1 MAQRDYILRMIEQ
14 IGAAMIRLRQMILG
28 GGESAETIRL
38 EFQSIARSAGI
49 DLEMA
54 RLATPDTLLALI
66 SVGGEVNPSRAWF
79 TAELLYLDALD
90 ADAAGDVERA
100 RLSYQ
105 KAVRLF
111 ALLEPAGGFLVGWP
125 EAAQRVQEVRERLA
139 ALGQ

>member
-1 MAQRDYILRMIEQ
+1 LAQRDYILRMIEQ
-14 IGAAMIRLRQMILG
+14 IGAAMIRLRQVILG
-28 GGESAETIRL
+28 GSESAQTIRL
-38 EFQSIARSAGI
+38 EFQSIARSAGV

-54 RLATPDTLLALI
+54 RLATPDTLIALL

-90 ADAAGDVERA
+90 AETSGDTDRA

-111 ALLEPAGGFLVGWP
+111 SLLEPGGGFLVGWP
-125 EAAQRVQEVRERLA
+125 EAGQRVQEVRDKLE
-139 ALGQ
+139 ALGR

>member
-28 GGESAETIRL
+28 GSESAETIRL
-38 EFQSIARSAGI
+38 EFQSIARSAGV

-54 RLATPDTLLALI
+54 RLATPDTLIALI

-90 ADAAGDVERA
+90 AETSGNFDRG

-125 EAAQRVQEVRERLA
+125 EAGQRVQEVRSRLE

>member
-1 MAQRDYILRMIEQ
+1 MIEQ

-28 GGESAETIRL
+28 GAAASETIRL
-38 EFQSIARSAGI
+38 EFQSIARSAGV

-54 RLATPDTLLALI
+54 RLATPDTLISLI

-90 ADAAGDVERA
+90 AETSGDTPRA

-105 KAVRLF
+105 KALGLF
-111 ALLEPAGGFLVGWP
+111 ALLEPGGGFLVGWP
-125 EAAQRVQEVRERLA
+125 EAGERMQEVRDKLE
-139 ALGQ
+139 ALGS

>member
-1 MAQRDYILRMIEQ
+1 MIEQ
-14 IGAAMIRLRQMILG
+14 IGAAMVRLRQMILG
-28 GGESAETIRL
+28 GSAAAETIRL

-54 RLATPDTLLALI
+54 RLASPETLVALI

-90 ADAAGDVERA
+90 AETSGHNERG

-105 KAVRLF
+105 KALALF
-111 ALLEPAGGFLVGWP
+111 TLLQPGGGFLVGWP
-125 EAAQRVQEVRERLA
+125 EAGQRVEEVRTRLA
-139 ALGQ
+139 ALDAEN

>member
-1 MAQRDYILRMIEQ
+1 MIEQ
-14 IGAAMIRLRQMILG
+14 IGAAMIRLRQLILG
-28 GGESAETIRL
+28 GSESAETIRL

-90 ADAAGDVERA
+90 ADTAGDVERA

-105 KAVRLF
+105 KADRLF
-111 ALLEPAGGFLVGWP
+111 TLLQPGGGFLVGWP
-125 EAAQRVQEVRERLA
+125 EAGQRVEEVRSRLA
-139 ALGQ
+139 ALDAATDQSR